1 VFFFLHSFL
10 LSFFL
15 FLLYYYFFQASTKGE
30 GEGKTTAALNTKKK
44 KKKGKQYNEHPP
56 QKIKK
61 KPNECKQRNNGHGGI
76 HADMIICNTC
86 TCIRKMRISLLDIYI
101 CIRVLLLFLLSA
113 FPQLL

>member
-1 VFFFLHSFL
+1 VDWNLERPKKTCSSLQTSSDEENYRWIGIWNVFFFLHSFL

-61 KPNECKQRNNGHGGI
+61 NPMSVNSAI
-76 HADMIICNTC
+76 MDMVVY
-86 TCIRKMRISLLDIYI
+86 MRI
-101 CIRVLLLFLLSA
+101 
-113 FPQLL
+113 